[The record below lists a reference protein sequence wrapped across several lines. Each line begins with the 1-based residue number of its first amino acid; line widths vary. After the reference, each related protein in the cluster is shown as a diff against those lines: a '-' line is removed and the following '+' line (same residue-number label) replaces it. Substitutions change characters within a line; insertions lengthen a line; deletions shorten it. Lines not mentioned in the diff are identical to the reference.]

1 MNGKV
6 VLITGAARGIGA
18 ASARA
23 LAQRGAKLALVGLEG
38 DELRAVAADC
48 GADALAIEADISDL
62 AAMERA
68 MQETAD
74 RFGRIDVVFQNA
86 GIASGGTLTLLDPDA
101 L

>member
-18 ASARA
+18 ETGRA
-23 LAQRGAKLALVGLEG
+23 LAQRGAKVALVGLEG

-48 GADALAIEADISDL
+48 GPDALAIEADITDF
-62 AAMERA
+62 AAMEAA
-68 MQETAD
+68 MDEAAE

-86 GIASGGTLTLLDPDA
+86 GIASGGMLAQIDQA
-101 L
+101 A